1 MTIDLTRI
9 PAAGWTS
16 TALPEFPCC
25 PDPQLDALAK
35 AGAKAATVAG
45 LDPFLQDAYA
55 STLYAFG
62 QVLRDHLP
70 AQDLQI
76 AAADMADLYH
86 GDAQAIVHHGNLTVD
101 GDFAP
106 PSVLVVTGNLQ
117 VNGIMHDSANMAV
130 LGDVHAQHL
139 YTQGWFIVGGDCVVE
154 GFVHGEYNDNMFEG
168 LGRLK
173 AHAVIVDEHAF
184 HAESGFAITLQ
195 PAEAGISWERELFDL
210 REEKHRAEL
219 LADVAPAVHAV
230 LPLERFAAFEE

>member
-1 MTIDLTRI
+1 MTIDLTQI
-9 PAAGWTS
+9 PAGGWAP

-35 AGAKAATVAG
+35 AGRKATAVAG
-45 LDPFLQDAYA
+45 LVPFLEGAYA

-70 AQDLQI
+70 AHDLQI
-76 AAADMADLYH
+76 AAADVADLYQ

-101 GDFAP
+101 GDLAP

-117 VNGIMHDSANMAV
+117 VNGILHDSANIAV

-139 YTQGWFIVGGDCVVE
+139 YTQGWFIVGGDCVVD

-168 LGRLK
+168 LGMLK

-184 HAESGFAITLQ
+184 HAESGFAIALQ
-195 PAEAGISWERELFDL
+195 PAQAGTSWERELFDM
-210 REEKHRAEL
+210 REDAHRVEL
-219 LADVAPAVHAV
+219 LASVAPAVHV
-230 LPLERFAAFEE
+230 VVPLESFAAYAE